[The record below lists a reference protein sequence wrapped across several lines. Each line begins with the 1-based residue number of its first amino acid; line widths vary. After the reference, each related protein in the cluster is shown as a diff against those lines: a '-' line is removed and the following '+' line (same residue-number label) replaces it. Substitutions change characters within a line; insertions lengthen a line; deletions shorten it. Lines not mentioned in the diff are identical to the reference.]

1 MSTYQIEYQN
11 KLSTKRNATL
21 FAIFLLV
28 LLATSL
34 IAAFATAGPIVL
46 GTEMNTNGLVEY
58 MCLGRGCEDL
68 TSFKWAD

>member
-1 MSTYQIEYQN
+1 MSTYQMELQATAG
-11 KLSTKRNATL
+11 SKRNAVF
-21 FAIFLLV
+21 FAIFLIALV
-28 LLATSL
+28 TTCL
-34 IAAFATAGPIVL
+34 IACFATAGPIVL